1 MTKLCVLSISLAY
14 IKYITKLLV
23 TKLCVLWISIM
34 YMKLTTKLSVLCISV
49 KCVKFIENCVICISV
64 ADIKFITKK
73 LCVLCY
79 IVGIRFEPP
88 YMVISPFFS
97 SKPPAIDNTFL
108 TILPQWNTRETQ
120 THRAGKIRFSG
131 AQKSVLVK
139 ASSGERCVPRNFGHL
154 KTLQGTRIHLIVYLL
169 MHQIKYG

>member
-64 ADIKFITKK
+64 AHIKFITKK

-88 YMVISPFFS
+88 IWSSLLFSLPNPLLLTTLFWQYCPNEIPEKHKLTGLEKLGFLVHKSLCS
-97 SKPPAIDNTFL
+97 SKQVQENVVCL
-108 TILPQWNTRETQ
+108 VILCTLRLYKVHAFTSLC
-120 THRAGKIRFSG
+120 T
-131 AQKSVLVK
+131 
-139 ASSGERCVPRNFGHL
+139 SSCT
-154 KTLQGTRIHLIVYLL
+154 K
-169 MHQIKYG
+169 

>member
-23 TKLCVLWISIM
+23 TNCV
-34 YMKLTTKLSVLCISV
+34 YYEYQLCIWSSQQNWVCCAV

-64 ADIKFITKK
+64 AHIKFIAKK

-88 YMVISPFFS
+88 IWSSLLFSLPNPLLLTTLFWQYCPNEIPEKHKLTGLEKLGFLVHKSLCS
-97 SKPPAIDNTFL
+97 SKQVQENVVCL
-108 TILPQWNTRETQ
+108 VILCTLRLYKVHAFTSLC
-120 THRAGKIRFSG
+120 I
-131 AQKSVLVK
+131 
-139 ASSGERCVPRNFGHL
+139 SSCT
-154 KTLQGTRIHLIVYLL
+154 K
-169 MHQIKYG
+169 

>member
-64 ADIKFITKK
+64 AHIKFITKK

-88 YMVISPFFS
+88 IWSSLLFS
-97 SKPPAIDNTFL
+97 LPNPLLLTTLFWQYCPNEIPEKHKLTGLEKLGFL
-108 TILPQWNTRETQ
+108 VQ
-120 THRAGKIRFSG
+120 
-131 AQKSVLVK
+131 QKSVLVK
-139 ASSGERCVPRNFGHL
+139 ASSGERCVPRNFVHL